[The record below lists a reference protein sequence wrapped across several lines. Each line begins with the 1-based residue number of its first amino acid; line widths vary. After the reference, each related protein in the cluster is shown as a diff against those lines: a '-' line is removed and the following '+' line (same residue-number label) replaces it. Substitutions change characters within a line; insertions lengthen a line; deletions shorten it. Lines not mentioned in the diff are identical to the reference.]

1 MRRRTFLR
9 AAAAIP
15 VALLSGC
22 AVYDDGYYVGDV
34 GYAPVPNPPPRPHSE
49 PRPEPRPRFESGT
62 PPSGNEWT
70 RPSERSAAKRPR
82 ETGTR

>member
-34 GYAPVPNPPPRPHSE
+34 GYAAGTEPASPPA
-49 PRPEPRPRFESGT
+49 F
-62 PPSGNEWT
+62 
-70 RPSERSAAKRPR
+70 
-82 ETGTR
+82 

>member
-22 AVYDDGYYVGDV
+22 AVYDDGYYVG
-34 GYAPVPNPPPRPHSE
+34 GPGQGNGPTPNNGRSPGQGNRPAPGNGGPGGQGGPGEPPGGPR
-49 PRPEPRPRFESGT
+49 
-62 PPSGNEWT
+62 
-70 RPSERSAAKRPR
+70 
-82 ETGTR
+82 

>member
-49 PRPEPRPRFESGT
+49 PRPEPRPRFDGPGPNPELR
-62 PPSGNEWT
+62 
-70 RPSERSAAKRPR
+70 RPGMNGPDRPN
-82 ETGTR
+82 GPQPNGP

>member
-49 PRPEPRPRFESGT
+49 PVRNPVLVSMDRDLIR
-62 PPSGNEWT
+62 N
-70 RPSERSAAKRPR
+70 SAVR
-82 ETGTR
+82 E

>member
-34 GYAPVPNPPPRPHSE
+34 GYAPVPNPVRNPVLVSMDRDLI
-49 PRPEPRPRFESGT
+49 R
-62 PPSGNEWT
+62 N
-70 RPSERSAAKRPR
+70 SAVR
-82 ETGTR
+82 E

>member
-34 GYAPVPNPPPRPHSE
+34 RLRAGTETRLPARILNPVRNPVLVSMDRDLI
-49 PRPEPRPRFESGT
+49 R
-62 PPSGNEWT
+62 N
-70 RPSERSAAKRPR
+70 SAVR
-82 ETGTR
+82 E